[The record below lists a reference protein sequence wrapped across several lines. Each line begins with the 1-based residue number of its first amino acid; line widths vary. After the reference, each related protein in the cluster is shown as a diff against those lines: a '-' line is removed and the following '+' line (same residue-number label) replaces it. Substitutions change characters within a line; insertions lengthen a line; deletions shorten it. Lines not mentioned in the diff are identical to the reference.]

1 MAVHSQDLLGGGSWR
16 ELSRRCPR
24 RSSAP
29 WSRVAGLT
37 DPLQEDLFT
46 PDSSAGRTPL
56 GDVVADDPEPDQ
68 QPASVGCHLE
78 LMSSMISTVEAGY
91 WGLGPGPG
99 ALRDQGH
106 IAGSG
111 LDFRSPTILCLIDC
125 GPGLS

>member
-1 MAVHSQDLLGGGSWR
+1 MAVHSQDLLGRGSWR
-16 ELSRRCPR
+16 ELSRRCSR

-91 WGLGPGPG
+91 G
-99 ALRDQGH
+99 ARARG
-106 IAGSG
+106 G
-111 LDFRSPTILCLIDC
+111 
-125 GPGLS
+125 